1 MRFQSAK
8 AMGRF
13 KKTHWKGMLSY
24 CQGLIQLS
32 VSIDANIG
40 EEFHGYCN
48 R

>member
-13 KKTHWKGMLSY
+13 KKTHWKGMLS